1 MDQVDIAAT
10 EFWKTIKLCAK
21 YAPVEV
27 LSIPSNHCAW
37 RREGKNAGKPT
48 DDWGLHISVR
58 LERLNEEVGL
68 PVTFRR
74 PEDWKEFLIH
84 DIRGTVL
91 GLAHGHQ
98 ANGPNGIIPWWQKV
112 GHSSELQLADVLL
125 TGHFHFFSVRPSG
138 RNPHTNRAKWHI
150 QAPTLDNGSAWVL
163 NKYGEDGDPGLC
175 LFKINDDGFDLMG
188 LRVL

>member
-1 MDQVDIAAT
+1 M
-10 EFWKTIKLCAK
+10 
-21 YAPVEV
+21 
-27 LSIPSNHCAW
+27 
-37 RREGKNAGKPT
+37 
-48 DDWGLHISVR
+48 HISVR